1 MSFSKVLTVMTFNA
15 KWLWFSCCLSP
26 PHLLSIQLQNL
37 VAELPVWLRIEKYK
51 VDRWQKKQLTTK
63 STNCTNRWTSN
74 NCNRYQ
80 TISAFISLLIS
91 PYPCFVSDTHQNA
104 HRHSWDWRGGQ
115 QPKIRKEGGGKQSN
129 ADKRREG
136 PTWEK
141 HETTVYTFD
150 KSDHYSRLN
159 FSLLFWISP
168 YRCTGRPHF

>member
-1 MSFSKVLTVMTFNA
+1 MLKRMWSRLWCSCALSRLSSFVV
-15 KWLWFSCCLSP
+15 
-26 PHLLSIQLQNL
+26 HL
-37 VAELPVWLRIEKYK
+37 VAKPCCRVACLATYWKVQSWQVAEKAAHH
-51 VDRWQKKQLTTK
+51 Q

-74 NCNRYQ
+74 KCNKYQ
-80 TISAFISLLIS
+80 TISAFIFLLKIIQLS
-91 PYPCFVSDTHQNA
+91 S
-104 HRHSWDWRGGQ
+104 SWQRGGQ